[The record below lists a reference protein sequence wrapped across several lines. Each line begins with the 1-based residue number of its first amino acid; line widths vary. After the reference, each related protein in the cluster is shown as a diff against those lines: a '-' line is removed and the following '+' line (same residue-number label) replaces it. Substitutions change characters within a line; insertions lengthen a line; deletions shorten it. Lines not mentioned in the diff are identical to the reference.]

1 MHPIGYKTP
10 YPECPFGLRI
20 TDLWL
25 SGMTIVE
32 DRRMR
37 DGRSM
42 FQQNIRYILAEK
54 GGEVREFRS
63 TREMA
68 RGVGASQVTVQ
79 KNIRAGKPI
88 NGWNVKKVERGA

>member
-1 MHPIGYKTP
+1 MHPIGYKSE

-32 DRRMR
+32 SRGKW
-37 DGRSM
+37 DGRST
-42 FQQNIRYILAEK
+42 FQKAIRYILAEK